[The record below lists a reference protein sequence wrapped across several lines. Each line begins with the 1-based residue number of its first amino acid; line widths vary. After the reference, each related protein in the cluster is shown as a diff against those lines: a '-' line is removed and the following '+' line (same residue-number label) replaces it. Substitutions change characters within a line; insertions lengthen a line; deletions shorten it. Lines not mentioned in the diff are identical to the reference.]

1 MAGHWALWE
10 KYIEHGD
17 ISIGNLMCDPET
29 KRGVLNDLDLARVG
43 GPARKPS
50 AKDNTGTM
58 PFLALDLLNRAA
70 FEGQVPRRYRHDAE
84 SFAWCLIYICVCM
97 GKDGKGQI
105 RTVNPHPL
113 SSWFGNMDTSQLA
126 KQESAELNNQLPLH
140 ERIKPL
146 AKALHN
152 HWVSRF
158 EAQKSA
164 SRQGGVGGCE
174 LGALA
179 DTVAEFMLPAKEG
192 LQPQE
197 SYEEPSDDDSFK
209 EMLQVV
215 VRASGVIPEP
225 LTPIYIAMLGTIRS
239 LYPFAFA

>member
-1 MAGHWALWE
+1 
-10 KYIEHGD
+10 
-17 ISIGNLMCDPET
+17 MCDPET

-58 PFLALDLLNRAA
+58 PFLALDLLNKAA

-97 GKDGKGQI
+97 GKDNKGRI

-140 ERIKPL
+140 KRTKPL

-152 HWVSRF
+152 HWVTRF
-158 EAQKSA
+158 EAQRSA
-164 SRQGGVGGCE
+164 SRQGAVGCE
-174 LGALA
+174 PRALA
-179 DTVAEFMLPAKEG
+179 GTPVEWILPPKPSPETQGSYTELSDRQSFAKMARVVADAGGVVP
-192 LQPQE
+192 
-197 SYEEPSDDDSFK
+197 PSLAQIFIDK
-209 EMLQVV
+209 LE
-215 VRASGVIPEP
+215 
-225 LTPIYIAMLGTIRS
+225 TIGN
-239 LYPFAFA
+239 LYPDIPPNHR